1 MKNNIRYELDLE
13 KFMKDITIENKN
25 FSKYEDIKGNMF
37 LLNTVQLLTRVDY
50 IELSTEKVGEYGA
63 SDYEKALFNESINKL
78 DYNTKEIKKVIP
90 KSDITGKEEDRFTL
104 TDKKEKVA
112 QIWQVS
118 NNYGAF
124 KSFIFK
130 TEALKFASN
139 INETVKS
146 YLDKE

>member
-1 MKNNIRYELDLE
+1 MKNNIKYELDLE
-13 KFMKDITIENKN
+13 KFMKDVTIENKN
-25 FSKYEDIKGNMF
+25 FSKYEDVKGNMF

-104 TDKKEKVA
+104 TDKKETVA

-124 KSFIFK
+124 KSFVK
-130 TEALKFASN
+130 KEEALEFAKSVN
-139 INETVKS
+139 EETMIYINK
-146 YLDKE
+146 